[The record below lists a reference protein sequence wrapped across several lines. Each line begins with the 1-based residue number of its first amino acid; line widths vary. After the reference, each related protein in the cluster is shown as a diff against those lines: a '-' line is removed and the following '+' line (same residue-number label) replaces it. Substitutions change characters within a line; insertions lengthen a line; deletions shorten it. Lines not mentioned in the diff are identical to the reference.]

1 VRLLEAVP
9 NVSEGRDQNAI
20 DAVGRAFSRSSH
32 LLDVHAD
39 VDHHRSVFTL
49 VGDDEAL
56 VESLVAGVAVAIEL
70 IDLRDQDGVHP
81 RVGAVDV
88 VPVVALADGDG
99 ERAEAVVTSVAEA
112 IGGQLGLPVFL
123 YAESKGGVRPAFYR
137 RGGVAELQRR
147 IDTGELVP
155 DFGPSRLHPTAGAV
169 LVGVRPLLVAFNV
182 ELAADDLDVAVE
194 VAACVRESGGG
205 MPGVQALGLRLP
217 RTGRVQ
223 VSLNVIDVRR
233 ARLRDVVARVREE
246 AAARGVDVAGGELVG
261 LLPESAV
268 TEPEA
273 LGLAELPDD
282 RVLERRIALLGRP

>member
-99 ERAEAVVTSVAEA
+99 ERAQAVVTSVAEA

-123 YAESKGGVRPAFYR
+123 YAESKGGVRPALYR
-137 RGGVAELQRR
+137 RGGVTELQRR

-182 ELAADDLDVAVE
+182 ELAVDDLDVAVE

-246 AAARGVDVAGGELVG
+246 AAARGVGVAGGELVG